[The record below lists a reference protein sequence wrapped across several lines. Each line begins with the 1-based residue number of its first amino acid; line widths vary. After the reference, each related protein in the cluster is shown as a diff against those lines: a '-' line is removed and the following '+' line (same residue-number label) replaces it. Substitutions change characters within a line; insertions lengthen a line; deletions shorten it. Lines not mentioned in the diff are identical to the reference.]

1 MHCYKGEDSMT
12 EVQARSSIGSLL
24 GLPLFL
30 AGALSEMIFL
40 PSFIGI
46 SWARRLPPA
55 SPSTSLSSLEFLG
68 FFRSVTCDTASSIP
82 ISIYKKHFWTVRRL
96 ERR

>member
-1 MHCYKGEDSMT
+1 MHCYKGVDPTT

-30 AGALSEMIFL
+30 AEILSEEEMILL

-46 SWARRLPPA
+46 SWARRLSPA

-68 FFRSVTCDTASSIP
+68 FFRSVT
-82 ISIYKKHFWTVRRL
+82 
-96 ERR
+96 